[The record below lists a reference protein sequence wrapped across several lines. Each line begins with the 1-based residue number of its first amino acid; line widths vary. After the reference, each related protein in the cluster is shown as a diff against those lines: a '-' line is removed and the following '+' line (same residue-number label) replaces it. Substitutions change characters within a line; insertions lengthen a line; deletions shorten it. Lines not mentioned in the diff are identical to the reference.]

1 MAAERAQMA
10 RIDLNKASRDE
21 LAGLPGVGSAV
32 ADAIVKY
39 RDEHGGFSKLDELAE
54 VPGIGGQT
62 LAGLRG
68 RVSLGGR
75 SNGGVKTTA
84 RKKNAATGR
93 PMAEKAV
100 KATSTVG
107 ESGVK
112 AARESAE
119 GDAAA
124 GVQAA
129 RETAQR
135 GAEIAK
141 EAASQTV
148 SRGREAVRS
157 GAAAV
162 EATEARTVATISAAR
177 EAAEEIAS
185 HGRSDAKAMAASA
198 DSMLSGLQE
207 LQREWMVY
215 LQEQIRDSL
224 DVGRALACA
233 RTPQE
238 VLEVQARYARSS
250 WSRFANESSKLAN
263 LTMQVIGGTMQ
274 PLRVRGR
281 AKAEEALRRA
291 HH

>member
-1 MAAERAQMA
+1 MA

-62 LAGLRG
+62 LAGLRA
-68 RVSLGGR
+68 RVSLRGG
-75 SNGGVKTTA
+75 SNGAVKTTA
-84 RKKNAATGR
+84 RPQKKSAATVR
-93 PMAEKAV
+93 PVAEKAAE
-100 KATSTVG
+100 ATSVAA
-107 ESGVK
+107 ERGVK
-112 AARESAE
+112 AARETAQ
-119 GDAAA
+119 GDVGA
-124 GVQAA
+124 GVRAV
-129 RETAQR
+129 RETAER
-135 GAEIAK
+135 GAEISK
-141 EAASQTV
+141 EAV
-148 SRGREAVRS
+148 SETATRGREAVS
-157 GAAAV
+157 EAGKVGAQAI
-162 EATEARTVATISAAR
+162 ETTEARTAATISAAR

-185 HGRSDAKAMAASA
+185 HGRSDAKAMAAS

-215 LQEQIRDSL
+215 LQEQMRDGL

-238 VLEVQARYARSS
+238 VIEVQTRYARSS
-250 WSRFANESSKLAN
+250 WSRFATESSKLAN
-263 LTMQVIGGTMQ
+263 LTMQVIAGTMQ
-274 PLRVRGR
+274 PLRARGR